1 MSMPSPGPP
10 ETDLH
15 PANEPASGASVPQ
28 TSRFGSGGDDPRGVR
43 DESEGAEPVDG
54 SQPGTTP
61 EPEPEP
67 LAPRTGWKLISLI
80 PHDGK
85 EPRADLADNLAQA
98 TWCAVSAPWHPSLLS
113 LAAELPAVEP
123 IETPTSPGAREIRI
137 VASGTL
143 DRLPSGYRTQ
153 AEDAGAIVLESG
165 TDRATLIRQIQER
178 LGAVGTPETSDDA
191 AMIGVASDFLALGTT
206 RWMLRDLATA
216 MGHEG
221 AINHQALT
229 REVLAGADAW
239 QGCDRSTAVNRL
251 RAGFEVL
258 TQARE
263 RFYPVDAYLLDL
275 CLLDP
280 AMPAGV
286 LAGPLEAHVAISFLA
301 PALAIENQAGRDPA
315 GMESLRLAIT
325 EGWVDVAGGPYAEA
339 EDLVLPLES
348 ILWQFRRGGE
358 VYRTHLEERNVETYA
373 RRRFGLY
380 SQIPQIAKRFGF
392 RYALHLGFDAGRFPI
407 RSEAKRLW
415 ESPDGTS
422 LETLLRPPLA
432 ADRPSQGL
440 MVPWR
445 LAASMRNDHVATLP
459 LVHWPAPVA
468 SWYLDLRRGA
478 TYSPV
483 LARWVTLN
491 DYFHLTDRPYETFRP
506 DPDSYVSPYL
516 AQAAARRDPALISR
530 LAQHHRLRARFE
542 SVAFARAMAR
552 AIPSAGLEAV
562 ASTQP
567 PVELPSPA
575 DLQTLIETGH
585 QAEAAAALDA
595 LEPFWTELLRA
606 GFSPGPPEHPRR
618 LALATS

>member
-1 MSMPSPGPP
+1 M
-10 ETDLH
+10 
-15 PANEPASGASVPQ
+15 
-28 TSRFGSGGDDPRGVR
+28 
-43 DESEGAEPVDG
+43 
-54 SQPGTTP
+54 
-61 EPEPEP
+61 
-67 LAPRTGWKLISLI
+67 
-80 PHDGK
+80 
-85 EPRADLADNLAQA
+85 AD
-98 TWCAVSAPWHPSLLS
+98 
-113 LAAELPAVEP
+113 
-123 IETPTSPGAREIRI
+123 
-137 VASGTL
+137 
-143 DRLPSGYRTQ
+143 
-153 AEDAGAIVLESG
+153 
-165 TDRATLIRQIQER
+165 
-178 LGAVGTPETSDDA
+178 
-191 AMIGVASDFLALGTT
+191 DFLALGTT
-206 RWMLRDLATA
+206 RWMLRDLAIA
-216 MGHEG
+216 MGHEA
-221 AINHQALT
+221 AINQQALT

-263 RFYPVDAYLLDL
+263 RFYPVDAYLVDL

-301 PALAIENQAGRDPA
+301 PAQAIENQAGRDPA
-315 GMESLRLAIT
+315 GMESLRQAIT

-358 VYRTHLEERNVETYA
+358 VYRDHLEERNVETYA

-392 RYALHLGFDAGRFPI
+392 RFALHLGFDAGRFPI

-445 LAASMRNDHVATLP
+445 LAATMRNDHVATLP

-516 AQAAARRDPALISR
+516 AQAAARRDPELISR
-530 LAQHHRLRARFE
+530 SGAAPSAAGPVRVRRVCPGDGLGDPVRRAGSPGRARI
-542 SVAFARAMAR
+542 RP
-552 AIPSAGLEAV
+552 PSC
-562 ASTQP
+562 P
-567 PVELPSPA
+567 
-575 DLQTLIETGH
+575 
-585 QAEAAAALDA
+585 
-595 LEPFWTELLRA
+595 LRRTWK
-606 GFSPGPPEHPRR
+606 P
-618 LALATS
+618 